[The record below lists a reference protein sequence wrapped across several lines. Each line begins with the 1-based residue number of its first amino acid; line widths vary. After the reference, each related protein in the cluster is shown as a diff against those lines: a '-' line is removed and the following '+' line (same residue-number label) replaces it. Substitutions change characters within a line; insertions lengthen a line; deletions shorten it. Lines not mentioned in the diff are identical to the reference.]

1 MNRKRLEKEKTKNQ
15 KQKEEKQNMAHRNSV
30 KKNGEPKVIEL
41 NLSAT
46 VAVIIAIVV
55 LIVTVTS
62 VKVITT
68 IIEAEESRKLNN
80 EEQNANERVTYVN
93 STLKDE
99 SGKIVNE
106 TDADGNVIQVP
117 VPKGYSASKIEG
129 ETTASK
135 GFVIYEGDVDWS
147 TILVDDETNNDIEAN
162 TNSSDNIKD
171 EENDMPLD
179 EPAFDDDLVVINE
192 NMPEDNKKQ
201 DEEVAENVEI
211 NKNVVKQENINVAEE
226 EVVSNENTENDDT
239 TDGTPEQT
247 VTQQEINIFNLQ
259 KTRNQYVWVPVDDPS
274 RIYGV
279 DSKGKIWGKLYNFSY
294 TGRTAYNWTET
305 NGIMNI
311 TSQTSYREPNVLQ
324 ISSGYDRDG
333 YSYMHSSVLGET
345 RYEMLAQ
352 ELEQNYYEIIESIKK
367 YGGFYIGRY
376 ETGGLNGTA
385 VVRKMDTNI
394 GSQDWYTMYKKCL
407 TLKGTNT
414 DVKTSMIFGNL
425 WDEALEWLVKSGAT
439 ISDGTTL
446 TYQLM
451 KNSTTWGNY
460 YNAKF
465 NYIAANAETP
475 LMTETKETK
484 STRIPAGSAEY
495 TKANNVYDMAGNV
508 WEWTTE
514 ANSTVVRVFRGG
526 YCSYDGYYPAS
537 SRVNVSPDYSFGNY
551 CYGCRSVLWIK

>member
-1 MNRKRLEKEKTKNQ
+1 MYTKRQ
-15 KQKEEKQNMAHRNSV
+15 KKEEKKAQKQIEKKTNIANINSV

-46 VAVIIAIVV
+46 VAVIIAIIV

-68 IIEAEESRKLNN
+68 IIVADENKKLNN
-80 EEQNANERVTYVN
+80 DTQISNERVTYVN

-99 SGKIVNE
+99 SGNIVNE

-147 TILVDDETNNDIEAN
+147 TILVDDETNDDTEAN

-171 EENDMPLD
+171 EKNDIPLD

-192 NMPEDNKKQ
+192 NMPEDNTNQ
-201 DEEVAENVEI
+201 DEDVAENVEI
-211 NKNVVKQENINVAEE
+211 NKNVVNEENIDVAEE
-226 EVVSNENTENDDT
+226 EVVSDETIESDDT
-239 TDGTPEQT
+239 TDETPEQT

-279 DSKGKIWGKLYNFSY
+279 DSKGKIWGKLYWFSS
-294 TGRTAYNWTET
+294 TGREAYNWTET

-311 TSQTSYREPNVLQ
+311 TSQTSHREPNVLQ
-324 ISSGYDRDG
+324 STTFDRDG
-333 YSYMHSSVLGET
+333 CSYMHSSGLGET

-394 GSQDWYTMYKKCL
+394 ASQNWYTMYKKCL

-425 WDEALEWLVKSGAT
+425 WDETLEWLVKSGAT

-446 TYQLM
+446 TYQLVSI
-451 KNSTTWGNY
+451 NSTTWGNY
-460 YNAKF
+460 NNATF

-475 LMTETKETK
+475 LMTETKQTSTNTK
-484 STRIPAGSAEY
+484 IPAGSAEY

-514 ANSTVVRVFRGG
+514 AYNTSDRADRGG
-526 YCSYDGYYPAS
+526 TYSSYPYVYNGPAS
-537 SRVNVSPDYSFGNY
+537 VRDDYGAPNIVANNERLS
-551 CYGCRSVLWIK
+551 

>member
-1 MNRKRLEKEKTKNQ
+1 MNRKKLKKEEIKTK
-15 KQKEEKQNMAHRNSV
+15 KQIEEKQNIAHRNSG
-30 KKNGEPKVIEL
+30 KQNGEPKVIEL

-46 VAVIIAIVV
+46 VAVIIAIIV
-55 LIVTVTS
+55 LIVTLTS
-62 VKVITT
+62 VKVINT

-99 SGKIVNE
+99 SGNIVNE

-117 VPKGYSASKIEG
+117 VPKGYSASQIEG

-147 TILVDDETNNDIEAN
+147 TVLVDSESTQSNVAI
-162 TNSSDNIKD
+162 
-171 EENDMPLD
+171 D

-192 NMPEDNKKQ
+192 NMPESNIVQDSNVDVNTPDVTKNGDTQNK
-201 DEEVAENVEI
+201 DSTNGTA
-211 NKNVVKQENINVAEE
+211 
-226 EVVSNENTENDDT
+226 TDDTTTNDDT
-239 TDGTPEQT
+239 TTDTTTP
-247 VTQQEINIFNLQ
+247 TQEEINIFNLQ
-259 KTRNQYVWVPVDDPS
+259 KTRNQYVWVPVDDPA

-279 DSKGKIWGKLYNFSY
+279 DNKGKIWGKLYDFSN
-294 TGRTAYNWTET
+294 TGRKALNWTET

-311 TSQTSYREPNVLQ
+311 TSQTNYRDPNVLQ
-324 ISSGYDRDG
+324 STSYDRDG
-333 YSYMHSSVLGET
+333 YSYMHSSGLGET

-385 VVRKMDTNI
+385 VVRKMDNNI
-394 GSQDWYTMYKKCL
+394 SNQNWYTMYKKCL

-451 KNSTTWGNY
+451 NNSTTWGNY
-460 YNAKF
+460 YNATF

-475 LMTETKETK
+475 LMTETKAQST

-508 WEWTTE
+508 LDWTTE
-514 ANSTVVRVFRGG
+514 AYSTDFRGVRG
-526 YCSYDGYYPAS
+526 GSYSYDGYDNPAS
-537 SRVNVSPDYSFGNY
+537 SRYS
-551 CYGCRSVLWIK
+551 YGPGSSNNNRRLS

>member
-1 MNRKRLEKEKTKNQ
+1 MYTKRQKKEEIKAKKQIEEKTNIA
-15 KQKEEKQNMAHRNSV
+15 NINSV

-93 STLKDE
+93 STIKDE
-99 SGKIVNE
+99 SGNIVNE

-147 TILVDDETNNDIEAN
+147 TILVDSESTQSNVAI
-162 TNSSDNIKD
+162 
-171 EENDMPLD
+171 D

-192 NMPEDNKKQ
+192 NMPEDNTNQ
-201 DEEVAENVEI
+201 DEDVAENVEI
-211 NKNVVKQENINVAEE
+211 NKNVVNEENIDVAEE
-226 EVVSNENTENDDT
+226 EVVSDETIESDDT
-239 TDGTPEQT
+239 TDETPEQT

-259 KTRNQYVWVPVDDPS
+259 KTRNQYVWVPVKDPS

-279 DSKGKIWGKLYNFSY
+279 DSKGKIWGKLYSFSS
-294 TGRTAYNWTET
+294 TGRKAYNWTET

-311 TSQTSYREPNVLQ
+311 TSQTYYREPNVLQ
-324 ISSGYDRDG
+324 SPTYDRDG
-333 YSYMHSSVLGET
+333 YSYMHSYGLGET

-385 VVRKMDTNI
+385 VVRKMDTHI
-394 GSQDWYTMYKKCL
+394 GSQDWYSNWYTMYKKCL

-425 WDEALEWLVKSGAT
+425 WDETLEWLVKSGSI

-446 TYQLM
+446 TYQLVSS
-451 KNSTTWGNY
+451 NSTTWGNY
-460 YNAKF
+460 KNATF

-475 LMTETKETK
+475 LMTETKK
-484 STRIPAGSAEY
+484 RGKDIIIPAGSAEY
-495 TKANNVYDMAGNV
+495 TKANNVYDMAGNALD
-508 WEWTTE
+508 WTTE
-514 ANSTVVRVFRGG
+514 ACSTAYSSYRVFRGG
-526 YCSYDGYYPAS
+526 GRNAQ
-537 SRVNVSPDYSFGNY
+537 R
-551 CYGCRSVLWIK
+551 L

>member
-1 MNRKRLEKEKTKNQ
+1 MYKKQANKNT
-15 KQKEEKQNMAHRNSV
+15 
-30 KKNGEPKVIEL
+30 GEPKVIEL

-46 VAVIIAIVV
+46 VAVIIAIIV

-68 IIEAEESRKLNN
+68 IIAADENKKLNN
-80 EEQNANERVTYVN
+80 DTQAANERVTYVN

-99 SGKIVNE
+99 SGSVVNE

-135 GFVIYEGDVDWS
+135 GFVVYEGDVDWS
-147 TILVDDETNNDIEAN
+147 TILVDSESTQSNVAI
-162 TNSSDNIKD
+162 
-171 EENDMPLD
+171 D

-192 NMPEDNKKQ
+192 NMPESNIVQ
-201 DEEVAENVEI
+201 DANVDV
-211 NKNVVKQENINVAEE
+211 NTFNATTNGDTR
-226 EVVSNENTENDDT
+226 NEDSTNCTATDDTTTNDDT
-239 TDGTPEQT
+239 TTDTTTP
-247 VTQQEINIFNLQ
+247 TQEEINIFNLQ
-259 KTRNQYVWVPVDDPS
+259 KTRNQYVWVPVDDPA

-279 DSKGKIWGKLYNFSY
+279 DNKGKIWGKLYDFSN

-324 ISSGYDRDG
+324 STTYDRDG
-333 YSYMHSSVLGET
+333 YSDMHSSGLGET

-394 GSQDWYTMYKKCL
+394 ANQNWYTMYKKCL

-425 WDEALEWLVKSGAT
+425 WDETLEWLVESGAT

-446 TYQLM
+446 TYKLM
-451 KNSTTWGNY
+451 KTSTTWGNY
-460 YNAKF
+460 YNATF

-475 LMTETKETK
+475 LMTETKK
-484 STRIPAGSAEY
+484 GNLSIIIPAGSAEY

-508 WEWTTE
+508 WDWTTE
-514 ANSTVVRVFRGG
+514 AGSTSFRVYRGG
-526 YCSYDGYYPAS
+526 YYNVSGNGYPAS
-537 SRVNVSPDYSFGNY
+537 YRGYGYPN
-551 CYGCRSVLWIK
+551 YGCRSVLWIK

>member
-1 MNRKRLEKEKTKNQ
+1 MYKKQANKNT
-15 KQKEEKQNMAHRNSV
+15 
-30 KKNGEPKVIEL
+30 GEPKVIEL

-46 VAVIIAIVV
+46 VAVIIAIIV

-99 SGKIVNE
+99 SGNIVNE

-147 TILVDDETNNDIEAN
+147 TILVDSESTQSNVAI
-162 TNSSDNIKD
+162 
-171 EENDMPLD
+171 D

-192 NMPEDNKKQ
+192 NMPESNIVQ
-201 DEEVAENVEI
+201 DANDD
-211 NKNVVKQENINVAEE
+211 
-226 EVVSNENTENDDT
+226 ENTAEDATANDDT
-239 TDGTPEQT
+239 TTDTTTP
-247 VTQQEINIFNLQ
+247 TQEEINIFNLQ
-259 KTRNQYVWVPVDDPS
+259 KTRNQYVWVPVDDPA

-279 DSKGKIWGKLYNFSY
+279 DNKGKIWGKLYNFSN

-305 NGIMNI
+305 NEIMNI
-311 TSQTSYREPNVLQ
+311 TSKTSYREPNVLQ

-333 YSYMHSSVLGET
+333 YSYMHSYGLGET

-394 GSQDWYTMYKKCL
+394 GSQNWYTMYKKCL
-407 TLKGTNT
+407 TLKGANT

-425 WDEALEWLVKSGAT
+425 WDETLEWLVKSGAT

-451 KNSTTWGNY
+451 KTSTTWGNY
-460 YNAKF
+460 YNATF

-475 LMTETKETK
+475 LMTETKAQSTRG
-484 STRIPAGSAEY
+484 TRIPAGSAEY

-508 WEWTTE
+508 YDWTTE
-514 ANSTVVRVFRGG
+514 AYSTSNRVYRGG
-526 YCSYDGYYPAS
+526 YYNYDGYNNPAS
-537 SRVNVSPDYSFGNY
+537 SRIYYGSYKDYTYTRLS
-551 CYGCRSVLWIK
+551 

>member
-1 MNRKRLEKEKTKNQ
+1 MYKKQANKNT
-15 KQKEEKQNMAHRNSV
+15 
-30 KKNGEPKVIEL
+30 GEPKVIEL

-46 VAVIIAIVV
+46 VAVIIAIIV

-99 SGKIVNE
+99 SGNVVNE

-147 TILVDDETNNDIEAN
+147 TILVDSESTQSNVAI
-162 TNSSDNIKD
+162 
-171 EENDMPLD
+171 D

-192 NMPEDNKKQ
+192 NMPESNIVQ
-201 DEEVAENVEI
+201 DSNVD
-211 NKNVVKQENINVAEE
+211 
-226 EVVSNENTENDDT
+226 ENTAEDATANDDT
-239 TDGTPEQT
+239 TTDTTTP
-247 VTQQEINIFNLQ
+247 TQEEINIFNLQ
-259 KTRNQYVWVPVDDPS
+259 KTRNQYVWVQVDDPA

-279 DSKGKIWGKLYNFSY
+279 DNKGKIWGKLYDFSN
-294 TGRTAYNWTET
+294 TGRKALNWTET

-311 TSQTSYREPNVLQ
+311 TYQTSYREPNVLQ
-324 ISSGYDRDG
+324 STTYDRDG
-333 YSYMHSSVLGET
+333 YSDMHSDGLGET

-376 ETGGLNGTA
+376 ETGGLNGTT

-394 GSQDWYTMYKKCL
+394 SNQDWYTMYKKCL
-407 TLKGTNT
+407 TLKGANT

-425 WDEALEWLVKSGAT
+425 WDETLEWLVKSGAT

-451 KNSTTWGNY
+451 KTSTTWGNY
-460 YNAKF
+460 YNATF

-475 LMTETKETK
+475 LMTETKAKST

-508 WEWTTE
+508 YDWTTE
-514 ANSTVVRVFRGG
+514 AYSTSNRVYRGG
-526 YCSYDGYYPAS
+526 YYNYDGYNNPAS
-537 SRVNVSPDYSFGNY
+537 SRIYYGSYKDYTYTRLS
-551 CYGCRSVLWIK
+551 

>member
-1 MNRKRLEKEKTKNQ
+1 MYKKQANKNT
-15 KQKEEKQNMAHRNSV
+15 
-30 KKNGEPKVIEL
+30 GEPKVIEL

-46 VAVIIAIVV
+46 VAVIIAIIV

-68 IIEAEESRKLNN
+68 IIVADENKKLNN
-80 EEQNANERVTYVN
+80 DTQAANERVTYVN

-99 SGKIVNE
+99 SGNIVNE
-106 TDADGNVIQVP
+106 TDSEGNVIQVP

-147 TILVDDETNNDIEAN
+147 TILVDSKSTQSNVAI
-162 TNSSDNIKD
+162 
-171 EENDMPLD
+171 D
-179 EPAFDDDLVVINE
+179 EPAFPDDLIVINE
-192 NMPEDNKKQ
+192 NMPESDTVQ
-201 DEEVAENVEI
+201 DT
-211 NKNVVKQENINVAEE
+211 NIDV
-226 EVVSNENTENDDT
+226 NTSDATTNDTTTNDDT
-239 TDGTPEQT
+239 TTDTT
-247 VTQQEINIFNLQ
+247 VPTQEEINIFNLQ

-279 DSKGKIWGKLYNFSY
+279 DNKGKIWGKLYDFSN
-294 TGRTAYNWTET
+294 TGRKALNWTET

-311 TSQTSYREPNVLQ
+311 TSQTSHREPNVLQ
-324 ISSGYDRDG
+324 STTFDRDG
-333 YSYMHSSVLGET
+333 CSYMHSSGLGET

-394 GSQDWYTMYKKCL
+394 GSQNWYTMYKKCL
-407 TLKGTNT
+407 TLKGANT

-446 TYQLM
+446 TYQLVSS
-451 KNSTTWGNY
+451 NSTTWGNY
-460 YNAKF
+460 YDATF

-475 LMTETKETK
+475 LMTETKAKST

-495 TKANNVYDMAGNV
+495 TKVNNVYDMAGNV
-508 WEWTTE
+508 FEWTTE
-514 ANSTVVRVFRGG
+514 ANYTYFRVYRGG
-526 YCSYDGYYPAS
+526 SYSYNVNPASYRSSYDDYDLDTVYYDRRLS
-537 SRVNVSPDYSFGNY
+537 
-551 CYGCRSVLWIK
+551 

>member
-80 EEQNANERVTYVN
+80 EEQNTNERVTYVN
-93 STLKDE
+93 STIKDE
-99 SGKIVNE
+99 SGNIVNE
-106 TDADGNVIQVP
+106 TDTNGKVIQVP
-117 VPKGYSASKIEG
+117 VPKGYSASQIEG

-135 GFVIYEGDVDWS
+135 GLVIYEGDVDWS
-147 TILVDDETNNDIEAN
+147 TILVDSGSTQSNVAI
-162 TNSSDNIKD
+162 
-171 EENDMPLD
+171 D

-192 NMPEDNKKQ
+192 NMPESDTVQ
-201 DEEVAENVEI
+201 DA
-211 NKNVVKQENINVAEE
+211 NINV
-226 EVVSNENTENDDT
+226 NTGDATTNGDTVTDDTTNDTTTNDDT
-239 TDGTPEQT
+239 TTDTTTP
-247 VTQQEINIFNLQ
+247 TQEEINIFNLQ

-279 DSKGKIWGKLYNFSY
+279 DSKGKIWGKLYSFSS
-294 TGRTAYNWTET
+294 TGRTALNWTET
-305 NGIMNI
+305 NGIMSI
-311 TSQTSYREPNVLQ
+311 TSQRSCREPNVLQ

-333 YSYMHSSVLGET
+333 YSYMHNSGLGET

-394 GSQDWYTMYKKCL
+394 ARQNWYTMYKKCL

-446 TYQLM
+446 TYQLI

-460 YNAKF
+460 DNATF

-475 LMTETKETK
+475 LMTETKAQSKRTG
-484 STRIPAGSAEY
+484 IPAGSAEY
-495 TKANNVYDMAGNV
+495 TSANNVYDMAGNV
-508 WEWTTE
+508 WDWTTE
-514 ANSTVVRVFRGG
+514 AYSTHIRVSRGG
-526 YCSYDGYYPAS
+526 SYYDNGRDYPAS
-537 SRVNVSPDYSFGNY
+537 SHGSDSPYGN
-551 CYGCRSVLWIK
+551 SVYIRLS

>member
-1 MNRKRLEKEKTKNQ
+1 MNRKKLKKEEIKTK
-15 KQKEEKQNMAHRNSV
+15 KQIEEKQNIAHINSV

-46 VAVIIAIVV
+46 VAVITAIIV

-80 EEQNANERVTYVN
+80 EEQNTNERVTYVN
-93 STLKDE
+93 STIKDE
-99 SGKIVNE
+99 SGNIVNE
-106 TDADGNVIQVP
+106 TDTNGKVIQVP
-117 VPKGYSASKIEG
+117 VPKGYSASQIEG

-135 GFVIYEGDVDWS
+135 GLVIYEGDVDWS
-147 TILVDDETNNDIEAN
+147 TILVDSGSTQSNVAI
-162 TNSSDNIKD
+162 
-171 EENDMPLD
+171 D

-192 NMPEDNKKQ
+192 NMPESDTVQ
-201 DEEVAENVEI
+201 DA
-211 NKNVVKQENINVAEE
+211 NINV
-226 EVVSNENTENDDT
+226 NTGDATTNGDTVTDDT
-239 TDGTPEQT
+239 TNDTTTNDGTTTDTT
-247 VTQQEINIFNLQ
+247 VPTQEEINIFNLQ
-259 KTRNQYVWVPVDDPS
+259 KTRNQYVWVPVDDPA

-279 DSKGKIWGKLYNFSY
+279 DSKGKIWGKLYSFSSM
-294 TGRTAYNWTET
+294 GRTANNWTET

-333 YSYMHSSVLGET
+333 LGET

-376 ETGGLNGTA
+376 ETGGLNGTT

-394 GSQDWYTMYKKCL
+394 AIQSWYTMYKKCL

-425 WDEALEWLVKSGAT
+425 WDETLEWLVKSGAT

-446 TYQLM
+446 TYQLVGSY
-451 KNSTTWGNY
+451 STTWGNY
-460 YNAKF
+460 YNATF

-475 LMTETKETK
+475 LMTETKAQNRD
-484 STRIPAGSAEY
+484 TRIPAGSAEY

-508 WEWTTE
+508 WDWTTE
-514 ANSTVVRVFRGG
+514 ANSTNIRVGRGG
-526 YCSYDGYYPAS
+526 GYINYGNYSMPAS
-537 SRVNVSPDYSFGNY
+537 CRGTFYPDYSY
-551 CYGCRSVLWIK
+551 IRLS

>member
-1 MNRKRLEKEKTKNQ
+1 MYKKQANKNT
-15 KQKEEKQNMAHRNSV
+15 
-30 KKNGEPKVIEL
+30 GEPKVIEL

-46 VAVIIAIVV
+46 VAVIIAIIV

-68 IIEAEESRKLNN
+68 IIVADENKKLNN
-80 EEQNANERVTYVN
+80 DTQAANERVTYVN

-99 SGKIVNE
+99 SGNIVNE

-147 TILVDDETNNDIEAN
+147 TILVDSGSTQSNVAI
-162 TNSSDNIKD
+162 
-171 EENDMPLD
+171 D
-179 EPAFDDDLVVINE
+179 EPAFDDDMTVINE
-192 NMPEDNKKQ
+192 NMPESDTVQ
-201 DEEVAENVEI
+201 DT
-211 NKNVVKQENINVAEE
+211 NIDV
-226 EVVSNENTENDDT
+226 NTSDAITNGDTVTDDTTNDTTTNDDT
-239 TDGTPEQT
+239 TTDTT
-247 VTQQEINIFNLQ
+247 VPTQEEINIFNLQ

-279 DSKGKIWGKLYNFSY
+279 DSKGKIWGKLYWFSS
-294 TGRTAYNWTET
+294 TERKAYNWTET

-311 TSQTSYREPNVLQ
+311 TSQTDYRDPNVLQ
-324 ISSGYDRDG
+324 STSYDRDS
-333 YSYMHSSVLGET
+333 YSYMHSSGLRET

-376 ETGGLNGTA
+376 ETGGLNETA
-385 VVRKMDTNI
+385 VVRKMDNNI
-394 GSQDWYTMYKKCL
+394 SNQNWYTMYKKCL

-451 KNSTTWGNY
+451 NNSTTWGNY
-460 YNAKF
+460 KNATF

-475 LMTETKETK
+475 LMTETKAQST

-508 WEWTTE
+508 FEWTTE
-514 ANSTVVRVFRGG
+514 AYSTYNRVGRGG
-526 YCSYDGYYPAS
+526 YFFDYGDDSPASYRDSIYYPDNYHV
-537 SRVNVSPDYSFGNY
+537 SRRLS
-551 CYGCRSVLWIK
+551 

>member
-99 SGKIVNE
+99 SGNVVNE
-106 TDADGNVIQVP
+106 TDADGNVIKVP
-117 VPKGYSASKIEG
+117 VPKGYSASQIEG

-147 TILVDDETNNDIEAN
+147 TILVDSGSTQSNVAI
-162 TNSSDNIKD
+162 
-171 EENDMPLD
+171 D

-192 NMPEDNKKQ
+192 NMAESNIVQ
-201 DEEVAENVEI
+201 DANGD
-211 NKNVVKQENINVAEE
+211 
-226 EVVSNENTENDDT
+226 ENTAEDATANDDT
-239 TDGTPEQT
+239 TTDTTTP
-247 VTQQEINIFNLQ
+247 TQEETNIFNLQ
-259 KTRNQYVWVPVDDPS
+259 KTRNQYVWVQVDDPS

-279 DSKGKIWGKLYNFSY
+279 DSKGKIWGKLYSFSS
-294 TGRTAYNWTET
+294 TGRTANNWTET
-305 NGIMNI
+305 NGIMSI
-311 TSQTSYREPNVLQ
+311 TSQTNYREPNVLQ
-324 ISSGYDRDG
+324 STTYDRDG
-333 YSYMHSSVLGET
+333 YSYMHSYGLGET

-394 GSQDWYTMYKKCL
+394 ASQNWYTMYKKCL

-425 WDEALEWLVKSGAT
+425 WDETLEWLVKSGAT

-446 TYQLM
+446 TYQLVSS
-451 KNSTTWGNY
+451 NSTTWGNY
-460 YNAKF
+460 YNATF

-475 LMTETKETK
+475 LMTETKAQ
-484 STRIPAGSAEY
+484 STRIPAGSSEY

-514 ANSTVVRVFRGG
+514 AYSTYDRVYRGG
-526 YCSYDGYYPAS
+526 RYYSNGYGYPAS
-537 SRVNVSPDYSFGNY
+537 SRDYNIPSSSSDTY
-551 CYGCRSVLWIK
+551 DVTRLS

>member
-68 IIEAEESRKLNN
+68 IIVADENKKLNN
-80 EEQNANERVTYVN
+80 DTQISNERVTYVN

-99 SGKIVNE
+99 SGNIVNE

-117 VPKGYSASKIEG
+117 VPKGYSASQIEG

-162 TNSSDNIKD
+162 TNSADDLKD
-171 EENDMPLD
+171 EKNDIPLD
-179 EPAFDDDLVVINE
+179 EPAFGDDMVVINE
-192 NMPEDNKKQ
+192 NMPESDTVQ
-201 DEEVAENVEI
+201 DANVD
-211 NKNVVKQENINVAEE
+211 
-226 EVVSNENTENDDT
+226 ENTADDDTTNDDT
-239 TDGTPEQT
+239 TTDITTP
-247 VTQQEINIFNLQ
+247 TQEEINIFNLQ
-259 KTRNQYVWVPVDDPS
+259 KTRNQYVWVPVDDTS

-279 DSKGKIWGKLYNFSY
+279 DSKGKIWGKLYYFSN

-333 YSYMHSSVLGET
+333 YSYMHSHGLGET

-394 GSQDWYTMYKKCL
+394 SNQNWYTMYKKCL

-425 WDEALEWLVKSGAT
+425 WDETLEWLVKSGAT

-446 TYQLM
+446 TYQMM

-460 YNAKF
+460 LNATF

-475 LMTETKETK
+475 LMTETKAQSK
-484 STRIPAGSAEY
+484 STRISAGSAEY

-508 WEWTTE
+508 WDWTTE
-514 ANSTVVRVFRGG
+514 AYSTYYRVSCGGG
-526 YCSYDGYYPAS
+526 YYRDGYSFPAS
-537 SRVNVSPDYSFGNY
+537 YRYEVGPQ
-551 CYGCRSVLWIK
+551 YGTNIRLS

>member
-1 MNRKRLEKEKTKNQ
+1 MYKKQANKNT
-15 KQKEEKQNMAHRNSV
+15 
-30 KKNGEPKVIEL
+30 GEPKVIEL

-46 VAVIIAIVV
+46 VAVIIAIIV

-68 IIEAEESRKLNN
+68 IIVADENKKLNN
-80 EEQNANERVTYVN
+80 YTQAANERVTYVN

-99 SGKIVNE
+99 SGNIVNE
-106 TDADGNVIQVP
+106 TDSEGNVIQVP

-147 TILVDDETNNDIEAN
+147 TILVDSKSTQSNAAI
-162 TNSSDNIKD
+162 
-171 EENDMPLD
+171 D
-179 EPAFDDDLVVINE
+179 EPAFPDDLIVINE
-192 NMPEDNKKQ
+192 NMPESDNEQ
-201 DEEVAENVEI
+201 DANVD
-211 NKNVVKQENINVAEE
+211 V
-226 EVVSNENTENDDT
+226 NTFDATTNDT
-239 TDGTPEQT
+239 TTNDGTTTDTT
-247 VTQQEINIFNLQ
+247 VPTQEEINIFNLQ
-259 KTRNQYVWVPVDDPS
+259 KTRNQYVWVPVDDPA

-279 DSKGKIWGKLYNFSY
+279 DNKGKIWGKLYDFSD
-294 TGRTAYNWTET
+294 TGRKALNWTET

-311 TSQTSYREPNVLQ
+311 TSQTNYRDPNVLQ
-324 ISSGYDRDG
+324 STPYERDG
-333 YSYMHSSVLGET
+333 YSAMHSSGLGET

-394 GSQDWYTMYKKCL
+394 SNQNWYTMYKECL

-414 DVKTSMIFGNL
+414 NVKTSMIFGCL
-425 WDEALEWLVKSGAT
+425 WDETLEWLVKSGAT

-451 KNSTTWGNY
+451 NNSTTWGNY
-460 YNAKF
+460 YNTTF

-475 LMTETKETK
+475 LMTETKAQ
-484 STRIPAGSAEY
+484 STRKRISAGSAEY

-508 WEWTTE
+508 SDWTTE
-514 ANSTVVRVFRGG
+514 AVSTNSRVDRGG
-526 YCSYDGYYPAS
+526 YYHNEGYSFPAS
-537 SRVNVSPDYSFGNY
+537 KRYNYDYPGYNY
-551 CYGCRSVLWIK
+551 DSVRLS

>member
-30 KKNGEPKVIEL
+30 KKNGEQKVIEL

-46 VAVIIAIVV
+46 VAVITAIIV

-68 IIEAEESRKLNN
+68 IIVADENKKLNN
-80 EEQNANERVTYVN
+80 DTQAANERVTYVN

-99 SGKIVNE
+99 SGNIVNE

-117 VPKGYSASKIEG
+117 VPKGYSASQIEG

-147 TILVDDETNNDIEAN
+147 TILVDSGSTQSNAAI
-162 TNSSDNIKD
+162 
-171 EENDMPLD
+171 D
-179 EPAFDDDLVVINE
+179 EPAFDDDMTVINE
-192 NMPEDNKKQ
+192 NMPESNIVQ
-201 DEEVAENVEI
+201 DSNVD
-211 NKNVVKQENINVAEE
+211 
-226 EVVSNENTENDDT
+226 ENTAEDATANDDT
-239 TDGTPEQT
+239 TTDTTTP
-247 VTQQEINIFNLQ
+247 TQEEINIFNLQ
-259 KTRNQYVWVPVDDPS
+259 KTRNQYVWVQVDDPA

-279 DSKGKIWGKLYNFSY
+279 DNKGKIWGKLYDFSN
-294 TGRTAYNWTET
+294 TGRKALNWTET

-311 TSQTSYREPNVLQ
+311 TYQTSYREPNVLQ
-324 ISSGYDRDG
+324 STTYDRDG
-333 YSYMHSSVLGET
+333 YSDMHSDGLGET

-376 ETGGLNGTA
+376 ETGGLNGTT

-394 GSQDWYTMYKKCL
+394 SNQDWYTMYKKCL
-407 TLKGTNT
+407 TLKGANT

-425 WDEALEWLVKSGAT
+425 WDETLEWLVKSGAT

-451 KNSTTWGNY
+451 KTSTTWGNY
-460 YNAKF
+460 YNATF

-475 LMTETKETK
+475 LMTETKAKST

-508 WEWTTE
+508 YDWTTE
-514 ANSTVVRVFRGG
+514 AYSTSNRVYRGG
-526 YCSYDGYYPAS
+526 YYNYDGYNNPAS
-537 SRVNVSPDYSFGNY
+537 SRIYYGSYKDYTYTRLS
-551 CYGCRSVLWIK
+551 

>member
-30 KKNGEPKVIEL
+30 KKNGEQKVIEL

-80 EEQNANERVTYVN
+80 EEQNTNERVTYVN
-93 STLKDE
+93 STIKDE
-99 SGKIVNE
+99 SGNIVNE

-147 TILVDDETNNDIEAN
+147 TILVDSKSTQSNVAI
-162 TNSSDNIKD
+162 
-171 EENDMPLD
+171 D

-192 NMPEDNKKQ
+192 NMPESNIVQ
-201 DEEVAENVEI
+201 DANDD
-211 NKNVVKQENINVAEE
+211 
-226 EVVSNENTENDDT
+226 ENTAEDATANDDT
-239 TDGTPEQT
+239 TTDTTTP
-247 VTQQEINIFNLQ
+247 TQEEINIFNLQ

-274 RIYGV
+274 RIYRV
-279 DSKGKIWGKLYNFSY
+279 DSKGKIWGKLYDFSS
-294 TGRTAYNWTET
+294 TGRTALNWTET

-324 ISSGYDRDG
+324 STTYDRDG
-333 YSYMHSSVLGET
+333 YSYMHRSGLGET

-376 ETGGLNGTA
+376 ETGGLNGTT

-394 GSQDWYTMYKKCL
+394 SNQNWYTMYKKCL
-407 TLKGTNT
+407 TLKGANT

-451 KNSTTWGNY
+451 RTSTTWGNY
-460 YNAKF
+460 RNTTF

-475 LMTETKETK
+475 LMTETKAQST
-484 STRIPAGSAEY
+484 STGTRIPAGSAEY

-508 WEWTTE
+508 WDWTTE
-514 ANSTVVRVFRGG
+514 AYSTYSRVYRGG
-526 YCSYDGYYPAS
+526 NYNSYGGSNPA
-537 SRVNVSPDYSFGNY
+537 PDRSYNGPNNY
-551 CYGCRSVLWIK
+551 DDYIRLS

>member
-1 MNRKRLEKEKTKNQ
+1 MYTKRQKKEEIKTK
-15 KQKEEKQNMAHRNSV
+15 KQIEEKQNIAHRNSV

-46 VAVIIAIVV
+46 VAVIIAIIV

-68 IIEAEESRKLNN
+68 IIETEESRKLNN

-99 SGKIVNE
+99 SGNIVNE
-106 TDADGNVIQVP
+106 TDADGNVIKVP

-147 TILVDDETNNDIEAN
+147 TILVDSGSTQ
-162 TNSSDNIKD
+162 SDVAI
-171 EENDMPLD
+171 D

-192 NMPEDNKKQ
+192 NMPESNIVQ
-201 DEEVAENVEI
+201 DANDD
-211 NKNVVKQENINVAEE
+211 ENIAEDA
-226 EVVSNENTENDDT
+226 TANDDST
-239 TDGTPEQT
+239 TDTTTP
-247 VTQQEINIFNLQ
+247 TQEEINIFNLQ
-259 KTRNQYVWVPVDDPS
+259 KTRNQYVWVPVDDPA

-279 DSKGKIWGKLYNFSY
+279 DNKGKIWGKLYNFSD
-294 TGRTAYNWTET
+294 TGRTALNWTET

-333 YSYMHSSVLGET
+333 YSYMHSHGLGET

-394 GSQDWYTMYKKCL
+394 ASQNWYTMYKKSL
-407 TLKGTNT
+407 TLKGANT

-446 TYQLM
+446 TYQMM

-460 YNAKF
+460 TNAKF

-475 LMTETKETK
+475 LMTETKAQST

-508 WEWTTE
+508 WDWTTE
-514 ANSTVVRVFRGG
+514 AYSADGRVSRGG
-526 YCSYDGYYPAS
+526 FYYNYGVTYPAS
-537 SRVNVSPDYSFGNY
+537 YRSDNDPYSYVSDFRRLS
-551 CYGCRSVLWIK
+551 

>member
-1 MNRKRLEKEKTKNQ
+1 MDKKQVNKNT
-15 KQKEEKQNMAHRNSV
+15 
-30 KKNGEPKVIEL
+30 GEPKVIEL

-46 VAVIIAIVV
+46 VAVIIAIIV
-55 LIVTVTS
+55 LIITVTS

-68 IIEAEESRKLNN
+68 IIAADENKKMNN
-80 EEQNANERVTYVN
+80 DTQAANERVTYVN

-99 SGKIVNE
+99 SGNIVNE

-147 TILVDDETNNDIEAN
+147 TILVDSKSTQSNVAI
-162 TNSSDNIKD
+162 
-171 EENDMPLD
+171 D

-192 NMPEDNKKQ
+192 KLDEPAFDDDMTVINENMPESDTVQ
-201 DEEVAENVEI
+201 DT
-211 NKNVVKQENINVAEE
+211 NIDV
-226 EVVSNENTENDDT
+226 NTSDAITNGDTVTDDT
-239 TDGTPEQT
+239 TNDTTTNDGTTTDTT
-247 VTQQEINIFNLQ
+247 VPTQEEINIFNLQ
-259 KTRNQYVWVPVDDPS
+259 KTRNQYVWVPVDDPA

-279 DSKGKIWGKLYNFSY
+279 DNKGKIWGKLYSFPS
-294 TGRTAYNWTET
+294 TGRKAYNWTET

-324 ISSGYDRDG
+324 IRSGYDRDG
-333 YSYMHSSVLGET
+333 YSYMHSYGLGET

-376 ETGGLNGTA
+376 ETGGLNETA

-394 GSQDWYTMYKKCL
+394 ADQNWYTMYKKCL

-425 WDEALEWLVKSGAT
+425 WDETLEWLVKSGAT

-446 TYQLM
+446 TYQLVGS
-451 KNSTTWGNY
+451 NSTTWGNY
-460 YNAKF
+460 YNATF

-475 LMTETKETK
+475 LITETKAQST

-508 WEWTTE
+508 WDCTTE
-514 ANSTVVRVFRGG
+514 AYSTDKRVGRGG
-526 YCSYDGYYPAS
+526 YYYNSGSNERS
-537 SRVNVSPDYSFGNY
+537 SLLPQLLQ
-551 CYGCRSVLWIK
+551 RS

>member
-1 MNRKRLEKEKTKNQ
+1 MNRKRLKKEKIKNQ
-15 KQKEEKQNMAHRNSV
+15 KQIEEKTNIANINSV

-46 VAVIIAIVV
+46 VAVIIAIIV

-192 NMPEDNKKQ
+192 NMPESNIVQ
-201 DEEVAENVEI
+201 DANDD
-211 NKNVVKQENINVAEE
+211 ENIAEDA
-226 EVVSNENTENDDT
+226 TANDDT
-239 TDGTPEQT
+239 TTDTITP
-247 VTQQEINIFNLQ
+247 TQEEINIFNLQ
-259 KTRNQYVWVPVDDPS
+259 KTRNQYVWVPVDDPA

-279 DSKGKIWGKLYNFSY
+279 DNKGKIWGKLYDFSN
-294 TGRTAYNWTET
+294 TGRKALNWTET

-311 TSQTSYREPNVLQ
+311 TSQASYKEPNVLQ
-324 ISSGYDRDG
+324 STTFDRDG
-333 YSYMHSSVLGET
+333 YLYMHSSGLGET

-394 GSQDWYTMYKKCL
+394 ASKNWYTMYKKCL

-425 WDEALEWLVKSGAT
+425 WDETLEWLVKSGAT

-446 TYQLM
+446 TYQLVGS
-451 KNSTTWGNY
+451 NSTTWGNY
-460 YNAKF
+460 KNATF
-465 NYIAANAETP
+465 NYIAENAETP
-475 LMTETKETK
+475 LMTETKAQSTN
-484 STRIPAGSAEY
+484 TRIPAGSAEY
-495 TKANNVYDMAGNV
+495 TKVNNVYDVAGNV
-508 WEWTTE
+508 WNWTTE
-514 ANSTVVRVFRGG
+514 SSSTSSRGSRGG
-526 YCSYDGYYPAS
+526 SYVGDGGSSPASARISYDTYYAYDFIRLS
-537 SRVNVSPDYSFGNY
+537 
-551 CYGCRSVLWIK
+551 

>member
-1 MNRKRLEKEKTKNQ
+1 MYRKQANKNT
-15 KQKEEKQNMAHRNSV
+15 
-30 KKNGEPKVIEL
+30 GEPKVIEL

-46 VAVIIAIVV
+46 VAVIIAIIV

-68 IIEAEESRKLNN
+68 IIVADENKKLNN
-80 EEQNANERVTYVN
+80 DTQAANERVTYVN

-99 SGKIVNE
+99 SGNIVNE

-147 TILVDDETNNDIEAN
+147 TILVDSKSTQSNVAI
-162 TNSSDNIKD
+162 
-171 EENDMPLD
+171 D
-179 EPAFDDDLVVINE
+179 EPAFPDDLIVINE
-192 NMPEDNKKQ
+192 NMPESNIVQ
-201 DEEVAENVEI
+201 DANVD
-211 NKNVVKQENINVAEE
+211 V
-226 EVVSNENTENDDT
+226 NTFDATTNDT
-239 TDGTPEQT
+239 TTNDGTTTDTT
-247 VTQQEINIFNLQ
+247 VPTQEEINIFNLQ
-259 KTRNQYVWVPVDDPS
+259 KTRNQYVWVPVDDPA

-279 DSKGKIWGKLYNFSY
+279 DNKGKIWGKLYEFSY
-294 TGRTAYNWTET
+294 TGRKALNWTET

-311 TSQTSYREPNVLQ
+311 TSQTNYTDPNVIQ
-324 ISSGYDRDG
+324 STTYDSDG
-333 YSYMHSSVLGET
+333 YSYMHSSGLGGT

-394 GSQDWYTMYKKCL
+394 ADQNWYTMYKKCL

-425 WDEALEWLVKSGAT
+425 WDESLEWLVKSGAT

-446 TYQLM
+446 TYRLM
-451 KNSTTWGNY
+451 NGSTTWGNY
-460 YNAKF
+460 YNSTF

-475 LMTETKETK
+475 LMTETKAQSTG
-484 STRIPAGSAEY
+484 TRIPAGSAEY
-495 TKANNVYDMAGNV
+495 TKANNVYDMAGNM

-514 ANSTVVRVFRGG
+514 ANSTYYRVYRGG
-526 YCSYDGYYPAS
+526 YYKVYGYSYPAS
-537 SRVNVSPDYSFGNY
+537 SRYSVHPNNNLFD
-551 CYGCRSVLWIK
+551 RRLS

>member
-1 MNRKRLEKEKTKNQ
+1 MYKKQANKNT
-15 KQKEEKQNMAHRNSV
+15 
-30 KKNGEPKVIEL
+30 GEPKVIEL

-46 VAVIIAIVV
+46 VAVIIAIIV

-68 IIEAEESRKLNN
+68 IIVADENKKLNN
-80 EEQNANERVTYVN
+80 DTQISNERVTYVN

-99 SGKIVNE
+99 SGNIVNE

-117 VPKGYSASKIEG
+117 VPKGYSASQIEG

-147 TILVDDETNNDIEAN
+147 TILVDSGSTQSNVAI
-162 TNSSDNIKD
+162 
-171 EENDMPLD
+171 D

-192 NMPEDNKKQ
+192 KLDEPAFPDDLIVINENMPESNIVQ
-201 DEEVAENVEI
+201 DANVD
-211 NKNVVKQENINVAEE
+211 V
-226 EVVSNENTENDDT
+226 NTFDATTNDT
-239 TDGTPEQT
+239 TTNDGTTTDTT
-247 VTQQEINIFNLQ
+247 VPTQEEINIFNLQ
-259 KTRNQYVWVPVDDPS
+259 KTRNQYVWVPVDDPA

-279 DSKGKIWGKLYNFSY
+279 DNKGKIWGKLYNFSN

-311 TSQTSYREPNVLQ
+311 TSQTDCKEPNVLQ
-324 ISSGYDRDG
+324 STTYDRDG
-333 YSYMHSSVLGET
+333 YSYMHSSGLGET

-394 GSQDWYTMYKKCL
+394 ASQNWYTMYKKCL
-407 TLKGTNT
+407 TLKETNT

-425 WDEALEWLVKSGAT
+425 WDETLEWLVKSGAT

-446 TYQLM
+446 TYQLVSS
-451 KNSTTWGNY
+451 NSTTWGNY
-460 YNAKF
+460 YNATF

-475 LMTETKETK
+475 LMTETKAQST
-484 STRIPAGSAEY
+484 STRIPTGSAEY

-508 WEWTTE
+508 WDWTTE
-514 ANSTVVRVFRGG
+514 GYSTNCRVFRSGEYNYSG
-526 YCSYDGYYPAS
+526 NNGPAS
-537 SRVNVSPDYSFGNY
+537 IVAATLLTATMSTV
-551 CYGCRSVLWIK
+551 GCRSVLWIK

>member
-1 MNRKRLEKEKTKNQ
+1 MYKKQANKNT
-15 KQKEEKQNMAHRNSV
+15 
-30 KKNGEPKVIEL
+30 GEPKVIEL

-46 VAVIIAIVV
+46 VAVIIAIIV

-99 SGKIVNE
+99 SGNVVNE

-117 VPKGYSASKIEG
+117 VPKGYSASQIEG

-147 TILVDDETNNDIEAN
+147 TILVDSESTQSNVAI
-162 TNSSDNIKD
+162 
-171 EENDMPLD
+171 D

-192 NMPEDNKKQ
+192 NMPESNIVQ
-201 DEEVAENVEI
+201 DSNVD
-211 NKNVVKQENINVAEE
+211 
-226 EVVSNENTENDDT
+226 ENTAEDATANDDT
-239 TDGTPEQT
+239 TTDTTTP
-247 VTQQEINIFNLQ
+247 TQEEINIFNLQ
-259 KTRNQYVWVPVDDPS
+259 KTRNQYVWVQVDDPA

-279 DSKGKIWGKLYNFSY
+279 DNKGKIWGKLYDFSN
-294 TGRTAYNWTET
+294 TGRKALNWTET

-311 TSQTSYREPNVLQ
+311 TYQTSYREPNVLQ
-324 ISSGYDRDG
+324 STTYDRDG
-333 YSYMHSSVLGET
+333 YSDMHSDGLGET

-376 ETGGLNGTA
+376 ETGGLNGTT

-394 GSQDWYTMYKKCL
+394 SNQDWYTMYKKCL
-407 TLKGTNT
+407 TLKGANT

-425 WDEALEWLVKSGAT
+425 WDETLEWLVKSGAT

-451 KNSTTWGNY
+451 KTSTTWGNY
-460 YNAKF
+460 YNATF

-475 LMTETKETK
+475 LMTETKAKST

-508 WEWTTE
+508 YDWTTE
-514 ANSTVVRVFRGG
+514 AYSTSNRVYRGG
-526 YCSYDGYYPAS
+526 YYNYDGYNNPAS
-537 SRVNVSPDYSFGNY
+537 SRIYYGSYKDYTYTRLS
-551 CYGCRSVLWIK
+551 

>member
-1 MNRKRLEKEKTKNQ
+1 MYKKQASKNT
-15 KQKEEKQNMAHRNSV
+15 
-30 KKNGEPKVIEL
+30 GEPKVIEL

-46 VAVIIAIVV
+46 VAVIIAIIV

-68 IIEAEESRKLNN
+68 IIVADENKKLNN
-80 EEQNANERVTYVN
+80 DTQAANERVTYVN

-99 SGKIVNE
+99 SGNIVNE
-106 TDADGNVIQVP
+106 TDSEGNVIQVP

-147 TILVDDETNNDIEAN
+147 TILVDSKSTQSNVAI
-162 TNSSDNIKD
+162 
-171 EENDMPLD
+171 D

-192 NMPEDNKKQ
+192 NMPESNIVQ
-201 DEEVAENVEI
+201 DANVD
-211 NKNVVKQENINVAEE
+211 V
-226 EVVSNENTENDDT
+226 NTFDATTNDTTTNDDT
-239 TDGTPEQT
+239 TTDTTTP
-247 VTQQEINIFNLQ
+247 TQEEINIFNLQ
-259 KTRNQYVWVPVDDPS
+259 KTRNQYVWVPVDDPA

-279 DSKGKIWGKLYNFSY
+279 DSKGKIWGKLYSFSS
-294 TGRTAYNWTET
+294 TGRTANNWTET
-305 NGIMNI
+305 NGIMSI
-311 TSQTSYREPNVLQ
+311 TSQTYYRDPNVLQ
-324 ISSGYDRDG
+324 STTYDRDG
-333 YSYMHSSVLGET
+333 YSYMHSSGLGET

-394 GSQDWYTMYKKCL
+394 GSQNWYTMYKKCL

-446 TYQLM
+446 TYQMM

-460 YNAKF
+460 RNATF

-475 LMTETKETK
+475 LMTETKAQST
-484 STRIPAGSAEY
+484 STSTGTGTRIPAGSAEY

-508 WEWTTE
+508 DEWTTE
-514 ANSTVVRVFRGG
+514 AYSTGSRVYRGG
-526 YCSYDGYYPAS
+526 NYFNGYGSSYPAS
-537 SRVNVSPDYSFGNY
+537 NRIYDFPGSNSDGRRLSLCTLDKVVWYPET
-551 CYGCRSVLWIK
+551 L

>member
-1 MNRKRLEKEKTKNQ
+1 MNRKRLKKEKIKTKTQ
-15 KQKEEKQNMAHRNSV
+15 IEGKQNIAYVNSI
-30 KKNGEPKVIEL
+30 KKNGEPRVIEL

-46 VAVIIAIVV
+46 VAVIIAIIV
-55 LIVTVTS
+55 LIITVTS

-68 IIEAEESRKLNN
+68 IIAADENRKLNN
-80 EEQNANERVTYVN
+80 DTQAANERVTYVN

-99 SGKIVNE
+99 SGNIVNE

-117 VPKGYSASKIEG
+117 VPKGYSASQIEG

-147 TILVDDETNNDIEAN
+147 TILVDDETNDDTEAN

-171 EENDMPLD
+171 EKNDIPLD
-179 EPAFDDDLVVINE
+179 EPAFGDDMVVINE
-192 NMPEDNKKQ
+192 NMLEENTNQ
-201 DEEVAENVEI
+201 DEDIAENVEI
-211 NKNVVKQENINVAEE
+211 NKSADNVAEE
-226 EVVSNENTENDDT
+226 EVVSDETTESDDT
-239 TDGTPEQT
+239 TDETSEQT

-259 KTRNQYVWVPVDDPS
+259 KTRNQYVWVPVDDPA

-279 DSKGKIWGKLYNFSY
+279 DNKGKIWGKLYSFSS

-311 TSQTSYREPNVLQ
+311 TSQTSYRDPNVLQ
-324 ISSGYDRDG
+324 STTYDRDG
-333 YSYMHSSVLGET
+333 YSYMHASGLGET

-352 ELEQNYYEIIESIKK
+352 ELEQNYYEIIVSIKK

-394 GSQDWYTMYKKCL
+394 SNQNWYTMYKKCL

-414 DVKTSMIFGNL
+414 DVKTAMIFGNL
-425 WDEALEWLVKSGAT
+425 WDETLEWLVKSGAT

-446 TYQLM
+446 TYQLVST
-451 KNSTTWGNY
+451 NSITWGNY
-460 YNAKF
+460 YNATF
-465 NYIAANAETP
+465 DYIAANAETP
-475 LMTETKETK
+475 LITETKETSK
-484 STRIPAGSAEY
+484 STVIPTGSAEY
-495 TKANNVYDMAGNV
+495 TKANNIYDMAGN
-508 WEWTTE
+508 ERERTTE
-514 ANSTVVRVFRGG
+514 VASNFIRVSRGG
-526 YCSYDGYYPAS
+526 TYYYDGYGYGKFYP
-537 SRVNVSPDYSFGNY
+537 VSYRGGVPAFLS
-551 CYGCRSVLWIK
+551 

>member
-15 KQKEEKQNMAHRNSV
+15 KQIEEKQNIAHRNSG
-30 KKNGEPKVIEL
+30 KQNGEPKVIEL

-99 SGKIVNE
+99 SGNIVNE

-147 TILVDDETNNDIEAN
+147 TILVDSESTQSNVAI
-162 TNSSDNIKD
+162 
-171 EENDMPLD
+171 D

-192 NMPEDNKKQ
+192 NMPESNIVQ
-201 DEEVAENVEI
+201 DANDD
-211 NKNVVKQENINVAEE
+211 
-226 EVVSNENTENDDT
+226 ENTAEDATANDDT
-239 TDGTPEQT
+239 TTDTTTP
-247 VTQQEINIFNLQ
+247 TQEEINIFNLQ

-279 DSKGKIWGKLYNFSY
+279 DSKGKIWGKLYSFSS
-294 TGRTAYNWTET
+294 TGRTANNWTET
-305 NGIMNI
+305 NGIMSI
-311 TSQTSYREPNVLQ
+311 TSQTYYRDPNVLQ
-324 ISSGYDRDG
+324 STTFDRDG
-333 YSYMHSSVLGET
+333 YSYMHSSGLGET

-394 GSQDWYTMYKKCL
+394 ADQNWYTMYKKCL

-425 WDEALEWLVKSGAT
+425 WDETLEWLVKSGAT

-451 KNSTTWGNY
+451 KNSTKWGNCY
-460 YNAKF
+460 SAPF

-475 LMTETKETK
+475 LMTETKAQST

-508 WEWTTE
+508 SDWTTE
-514 ANSTVVRVFRGG
+514 AYSTSDRVYRGG
-526 YCSYDGYYPAS
+526 FYGGTYPAS
-537 SRVNVSPDYSFGNY
+537 YRSSVNPSYYVDSIRLS
-551 CYGCRSVLWIK
+551 